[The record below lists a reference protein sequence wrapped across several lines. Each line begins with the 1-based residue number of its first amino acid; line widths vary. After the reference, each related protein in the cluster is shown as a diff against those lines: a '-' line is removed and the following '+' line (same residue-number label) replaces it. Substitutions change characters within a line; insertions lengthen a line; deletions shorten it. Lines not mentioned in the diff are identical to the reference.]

1 MMFSPPAALF
11 RQLLQLSVRPGQT
24 GFSAFQL
31 LPSGFLNNGSIFLQ
45 PALPAFCFII
55 EKIRRQGLNHG
66 TPGDKTS
73 RADVKPWKG

>member
-1 MMFSPPAALF
+1 
-11 RQLLQLSVRPGQT
+11 
-24 GFSAFQL
+24 L

-45 PALPAFCFII
+45 PALPAFCFIK